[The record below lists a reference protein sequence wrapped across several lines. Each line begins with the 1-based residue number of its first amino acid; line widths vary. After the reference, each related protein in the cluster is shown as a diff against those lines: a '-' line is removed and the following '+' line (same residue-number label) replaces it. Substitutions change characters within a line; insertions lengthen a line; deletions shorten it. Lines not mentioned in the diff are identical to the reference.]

1 MNELSLNPRTIVI
14 FQGNRPSKLTQNGQL
29 LKLAKLDRWLPSSQ
43 LNKQIIQNQDW
54 LAPEVPSALWI
65 GEAMRIGHHTQAILR
80 RRARSNMLLIGQS
93 ENNIFGMISGAL
105 LSLIHIH
112 APTQAEF
119 HLIDLSQ
126 TDDDETLSTLTTTF
140 QQAFQN
146 LYPIKLGKR
155 FPDPDQSIK
164 RAEKIL
170 EELHAILQIRKQ
182 IRDADPDAMN
192 FGPSL
197 FFIAA
202 IGALS
207 RAQYLRPIAGQRN
220 DEMSPHAKQLQE
232 LTTLGPELG
241 IHTLLWLDN
250 ATTFQQLC
258 ANNNAR
264 TLLSQFDC
272 RAVLKLS
279 TEDSRFFL
287 GEPIAQNL
295 PSLRGYFYDASLS
308 EGYEKFKPYAIP
320 SSTEIYQYAQT
331 LTDRHA
337 AQNANRP
344 H

>member
-1 MNELSLNPRTIVI
+1 MAMQMDQTTANIVLAEGNTDAVELLDRPGRIIYNTEFGRKRQNQLGQIADVSLEGRRNAMNHIHEQAQKTQYQRPEPIVI

-65 GEAMRIGHHTQAILR
+65 GEAMRIGYHTQAILR

-140 QQAFQN
+140 QQAFQS

-170 EELHAILQIRKQ
+170 EELHVTLQIRRQ
-182 IRDADPDAMN
+182 IRDTDPDAMN

-220 DEMSPHAKQLQE
+220 DEMSPA
-232 LTTLGPELG
+232 P
-241 IHTLLWLDN
+241 
-250 ATTFQQLC
+250 
-258 ANNNAR
+258 NNFKNSPPSDPNSA
-264 TLLSQFDC
+264 
-272 RAVLKLS
+272 S
-279 TEDSRFFL
+279 T
-287 GEPIAQNL
+287 
-295 PSLRGYFYDASLS
+295 
-308 EGYEKFKPYAIP
+308 P
-320 SSTEIYQYAQT
+320 SSGSTTPPPSNNFAPITMHERSSPNST
-331 LTDRHA
+331 A
-337 AQNANRP
+337 AP
-344 H
+344 Y